1 MGNGAD
7 TTMRIEELDT
17 PALLIDRQILM
28 DNIERMQRYA
38 DRYGVAL
45 RPHTKTHKSPVIA
58 QMQKERGAK
67 GIAVAKVGE
76 AEVMAEHGFD
86 DILIAN
92 EVVGVQKLCRIAA
105 LMKRSCGVLFGVDCP
120 EHVISAESVFAME
133 GLTAQIAIEIEVGEN
148 RSGIIHEQDFLDLLS
163 VIRGCGHVRL
173 RGVFSHDGNSYDA
186 PTVDE
191 ACRRSVAAQE
201 RTLRFAG
208 LARENGFE
216 IDMVSI
222 GSTPSQANEA
232 EILPGIT
239 EIRPGTYPLMD
250 ASQGHA
256 VGTLSV
262 CAATVLTTVI
272 SVRIGTSRSSLFCG
286 ARALIIS

>member
-1 MGNGAD
+1 M
-7 TTMRIEELDT
+7 
-17 PALLIDRQILM
+17 
-28 DNIERMQRYA
+28 
-38 DRYGVAL
+38 
-45 RPHTKTHKSPVIA
+45 
-58 QMQKERGAK
+58 
-67 GIAVAKVGE
+67 
-76 AEVMAEHGFD
+76 
-86 DILIAN
+86 
-92 EVVGVQKLCRIAA
+92 
-105 LMKRSCGVLFGVDCP
+105 
-120 EHVISAESVFAME
+120 
-133 GLTAQIAIEIEVGEN
+133 
-148 RSGIIHEQDFLDLLS
+148 
-163 VIRGCGHVRL
+163 
-173 RGVFSHDGNSYDA
+173 FSHDGNSYDA